1 MESIRGF
8 KTILALTCGI
18 GAACGGG
25 RTAPLAPVTPAATIQ
40 GFMSAVGANNLV
52 QMGGLWGTERGA
64 AIRSMDA
71 VELHKRLSV
80 IRQYLRHDSY
90 LIVGELGSGLL
101 VDERHRI
108 FQVRMIRSGCSL
120 LVPFTLVEVGEGWLI
135 QSIDL
140 AAAGNPAVPCA
151 AGTSG

>member
-25 RTAPLAPVTPAATIQ
+25 RSAPLAPVTPAATIQ

-52 QMGGLWGTERGA
+52 RMGELWGTERGA
-64 AIRSMDA
+64 AIRSMDGE
-71 VELHKRLSV
+71 ELHQRLSV

-90 LIVGELGSGLL
+90 SIVGELGSGLL
-101 VDERHRI
+101 GDERHRI
-108 FQVRMIRSGCSL
+108 FQIRMVRHGCSR
-120 LVPFTLVEVGEGWLI
+120 LVPFTLVEASEGWLI
-135 QSIDL
+135 QNIDL
-140 AAAGNPAVPCA
+140 AAVGNPAAPCA
-151 AGTSG
+151 PGTSG

>member
-1 MESIRGF
+1 MESIRGL

-25 RTAPLAPVTPAATIQ
+25 RSAPLAPVTPAVAIQ

-52 QMGGLWGTERGA
+52 QMGELWGTESGA
-64 AIRSMDA
+64 AIRSMDRE
-71 VELHKRLSV
+71 ELHKRLSI

-90 LIVGELGSGLL
+90 SIVGELGSGLL
-101 VDERHRI
+101 GDEAHRI
-108 FQVRMIRSGCSL
+108 FQIRMLWRGCSR

-135 QSIDL
+135 QNIDL
-140 AAAGNPAVPCA
+140 AAVGNPAVPCA